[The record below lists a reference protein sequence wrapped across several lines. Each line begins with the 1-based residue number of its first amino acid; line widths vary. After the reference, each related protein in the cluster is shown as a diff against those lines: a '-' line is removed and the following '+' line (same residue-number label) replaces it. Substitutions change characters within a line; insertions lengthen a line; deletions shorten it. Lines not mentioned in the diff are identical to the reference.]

1 MKLVSRTN
9 RIIMNSKNIQI
20 NLPLLSEKGIE
31 LYVKREDL
39 LHPFISGNKFR
50 KLKYN
55 IQEAKNQKKECLLTF
70 GGAYSN
76 HIIATAAAGKEF
88 GFKTVGVIRGEELG
102 IDLEKTF
109 DKNPTLKQAHQFGM
123 EFLFV
128 SRATYLQKKDA
139 TFLSSII
146 AKFPK
151 SYILPEGGTN
161 ELAIKGCEE
170 ILSEKDEEFTHICC
184 AMGTGGTVT
193 GIINSSNKH
202 QEILVFPALKG
213 NWIADEIM
221 NLKPNKQNWEVI
233 YDYHYGGYGKVSE
246 ELITF
251 INQFK
256 KETSI
261 LLDPIYTG
269 KMLFGVLDLIKN
281 NHFKKSS
288 KVLAIHTGGLQGIA
302 GMNLFLKQKN
312 KTIINE

>member
-1 MKLVSRTN
+1 MISQ
-9 RIIMNSKNIQI
+9 NIQI
-20 NLPLLSEKGIE
+20 NIPLLQEKEVE

-55 IQEAKNQKKECLLTF
+55 LQEAKKQNKECLLTF

-76 HIIATAAAGKEF
+76 HILATAAAGKEF

-102 IDLEKTF
+102 VDVEKTLNQ
-109 DKNPTLKQAHQFGM
+109 NPTLKQAHQFGM

-128 SRATYLQKKDA
+128 SRSEYQHKKDA
-139 TFLSSII
+139 VFLNSLL
-146 AKFPK
+146 AKYPN

-161 ELAIKGCEE
+161 ALAIKGCEE
-170 ILSEKDEEFTHICC
+170 ILSEKDKEFTHVCC

-193 GIINSSNKH
+193 GIINSSAAKQN
-202 QEILVFPALKG
+202 ILVFPSLKG
-213 NWIADEIM
+213 SWMVDEI
-221 NLKPNKQNWEVI
+221 NSLKPNKQNWKVVPN
-233 YDYHYGGYGKVSE
+233 YHFGGYGKVFDE
-246 ELITF
+246 IITF

-256 KETSI
+256 KQTNI

-281 NHFKKSS
+281 NHFKKGS
-288 KVLAIHTGGLQGIA
+288 KILAIHTGGIQGIA
-302 GMNLFLKQKN
+302 GINLLLKQKN

>member
-1 MKLVSRTN
+1 
-9 RIIMNSKNIQI
+9 MNFSQNIQI
-20 NLPLLSEKGIE
+20 NIPLLQDKGVL

-55 IQEAKNQKKECLLTF
+55 IQEAKNQKKDCLLTF

-76 HIIATAAAGKEF
+76 HILATAAAGKEF

-102 IDLEKTF
+102 IDLEKNF

-128 SRATYLQKKDA
+128 SRAEYQQKNETD
-139 TFLSSII
+139 FLASLLN
-146 AKFPK
+146 KYPNC
-151 SYILPEGGTN
+151 YILPEGGTN
-161 ELAIKGCEE
+161 SLAIKGCEE
-170 ILSEKDEEFTHICC
+170 ILSETDKDFTHVCC
-184 AMGTGGTVT
+184 ALGTGGTVT
-193 GIINSSNKH
+193 GIINSSAAKQN
-202 QEILVFPALKG
+202 ILVFPSLKG
-213 NWIADEIM
+213 SWIADEI
-221 NLKPNKQNWEVI
+221 NSLKPNKQNWKVI
-233 YDYHYGGYGKVSE
+233 SEYHFGGYGKVSE

-256 KETSI
+256 KDTNI

-269 KMLFGVLDLIKN
+269 KMLFGILDLIKN
-281 NHFKKSS
+281 NHFKKES
-288 KVLAIHTGGLQGIA
+288 KILAIHTGGLQGIA
-302 GMNLFLKQKN
+302 GMNLLLKQKN